1 MRQRIHAP
9 SAMRSIVGP
18 RIVASQTDESW
29 RVVSSSIGVGKTE
42 RRRVAESPSD
52 AVGIGVSAT
61 GE

>member
-1 MRQRIHAP
+1 
-9 SAMRSIVGP
+9 MRSIVGP